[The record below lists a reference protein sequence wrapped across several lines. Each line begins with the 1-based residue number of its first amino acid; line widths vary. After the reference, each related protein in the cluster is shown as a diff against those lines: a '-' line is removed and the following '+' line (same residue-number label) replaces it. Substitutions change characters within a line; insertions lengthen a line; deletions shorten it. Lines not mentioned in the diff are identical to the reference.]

1 MGLLEHVLA
10 TLWEFLPLLATAAVV
25 MMALVFARWLLLR
38 RRPQLTGE
46 GQVAGQVILLVLTA
60 LGVIAIVLVMPVAGE
75 LKGQLLTLLGLA
87 LTLVIALSSTTFA
100 ANAMAGF
107 MLRTEKSFRPGDF
120 IRVGSSS
127 RSGDFIRVGDHIGR
141 VTERGLF
148 HTEIQTE
155 DRDLTTLPNMYLVSN
170 PVTVVR
176 SSGTIVS
183 ARVSLGYEI
192 ARSRVEPL
200 LKTAAERADLEEPFV
215 QVTTLGDYSVTYR
228 VAGFLPQVKHLL
240 TARSRLRKRILDT
253 LHGAGLEIASPSIML
268 QRPLPPETEIIPPE
282 AAPPPEAGVEEA
294 PEELIFD
301 KAEEA
306 EEIEL
311 LRLER
316 EELTGQIDELKKQ
329 LREADEPLRESLQRE
344 LDVCG
349 NRREAVDAALQASQ
363 EPKT

>member
-1 MGLLEHVLA
+1 MRFFRCGG
-10 TLWEFLPLLATAAVV
+10 
-25 MMALVFARWLLLR
+25 WLLLR

-120 IRVGSSS
+120 IRVG
-127 RSGDFIRVGDHIGR
+127 DHIGR

-183 ARVSLGYEI
+183 ARVSLGYEV

-253 LHGAGLEIASPSIML
+253 EARGKHTKKV
-268 QRPLPPETEIIPPE
+268 QETLNE
-282 AAPPPEAGVEEA
+282 AIG
-294 PEELIFD
+294 
-301 KAEEA
+301 
-306 EEIEL
+306 
-311 LRLER
+311 
-316 EELTGQIDELKKQ
+316 
-329 LREADEPLRESLQRE
+329 
-344 LDVCG
+344 
-349 NRREAVDAALQASQ
+349 
-363 EPKT
+363 

>member
-1 MGLLEHVLA
+1 MERLENVLA
-10 TLWEFLPLLATAAVV
+10 AVRHLIPLLATLAMVVAV
-25 MMALVFARWLLLR
+25 LVFARWFLLR
-38 RRPQLTGE
+38 RRAAFTGE
-46 GQVAGQVILLVLTA
+46 GQVTGQIIVLILTA
-60 LGVIAIVLVMPVAGE
+60 LSIVAIVLVLPVSGE

-107 MLRTEKSFRPGDF
+107 MLRTERSFRPGDF
-120 IRVGSSS
+120 IRVGNQM
-127 RSGDFIRVGDHIGR
+127 GR

-183 ARVSLGYEI
+183 ARVSLSYDI

-200 LKTAAERADLEEPFV
+200 MKAAAERADLQEPFV
-215 QVTTLGDYSVTYR
+215 QVTALGDYAVTYR
-228 VAGFLPQVKHLL
+228 VAGFLPDVKQLL

-253 LHGAGLEIASPSIML
+253 LHGEGIEIASPSIML
-268 QRPLPPETEIIPPE
+268 QRPLPPEREIIPAE
-282 AAPPPEAGVEEA
+282 AAAPPEVRVEEA
-294 PEELIFD
+294 PEALIFD

-316 EELTGQIDELKKQ
+316 EELNAQIDELKKQ
-329 LREADEPLRESLQRE
+329 LKEADDPLRSELQRE
-344 LDVCG
+344 LDVCE
-349 NRREAVDAALQASQ
+349 NRREAVDAALQASK
-363 EPKT
+363 EIKP